1 MFNKE
6 KLGSKGGTKPQ
17 VHLLPMMAMLVFG
30 MIALVGVV
38 AADSVFHGAPP
49 VTNLSG
55 VVNGSVDVKMND
67 ADTWSLTTPGRDAQY
82 SWGNMTL
89 EVVPNQKNLQF
100 ARLYVV
106 VYGGNMNASYTGN
119 MTVQLYNGNTPG
131 DVLVTGKELN
141 LPYDAYDPNYNNP
154 AYDTSVVFPLVN
166 LSRVTSDY
174 IAVFDI
180 KDNISNMNTDNFN
193 VSVTTYNVT
202 GKFDARVKTVQL
214 AYGWNETSGSTGD
227 TKYWI
232 NEGHDPMTKY
242 VGSDVYNMTWF
253 NDTNY
258 DPQDYS
264 ATLWVDYLAGE
275 DGAYKWNNI
284 PLDGTNA
291 PKPTVLNQWKY
302 AGLNRLTWS
311 TVSPGMLDDNY
322 LEYARNNNS
331 WYKINFAVLAIE

>member
-1 MFNKE
+1 MFTKE
-6 KLGSKGGTKPQ
+6 NSTSKDVTKPQ
-17 VHLLPMMAMLVFG
+17 VHLLPLMALLVFG

-38 AADSVFHGAPP
+38 AADSVFHGEPP
-49 VTNLSG
+49 VTKLSG
-55 VVNGSVDVKMND
+55 VVNGDVDVQMNYP
-67 ADTWSLTTPGRDAQY
+67 DTWSTIAPTRYAQY
-82 SWGNMTL
+82 SWGNLTL
-89 EVVPNQKNLQF
+89 AVTPSDVDLEF

-180 KDNISNMNTDNFN
+180 KDNISDMSSEDLN
-193 VSVTTYNVT
+193 VLVTTYNVT
-202 GKFDARVKTVQL
+202 GKFDARVKTVQI
-214 AYGWNETSGSTGD
+214 AYGWNVTSGSTGD

-242 VGSDVYNMTWF
+242 VSYNTYNTTWF
-253 NDTNY
+253 NDTGIGEEDSY
-258 DPQDYS
+258 D
-264 ATLWVDYLAGE
+264 ATLWIDYLAGT
-275 DGAYKWNNI
+275 DGIYKWNGDVI
-284 PLDGTNA
+284 T
-291 PKPTVLNQWKY
+291 PTVYPQHTY
-302 AGLNRLTWS
+302 AGLNKFDWS
-311 TVSPGMLDDNY
+311 SSGDFEMNDDNS
-322 LEYARNNNS
+322 LEYARGSNS
-331 WYKINFAVLAIE
+331 WYKMNFAVLSIKP